1 MINPDEV
8 MQYSI
13 YSNVEENFNNSWV
26 EYDDFIFKR
35 NKDMSLENEVKV
47 VTYEEAYK
55 MCIKFK

>member
-1 MINPDEV
+1 

-35 NKDMSLENEVKV
+35 NKDISLENEVKV

-55 MCIKFK
+55 MCMKFK